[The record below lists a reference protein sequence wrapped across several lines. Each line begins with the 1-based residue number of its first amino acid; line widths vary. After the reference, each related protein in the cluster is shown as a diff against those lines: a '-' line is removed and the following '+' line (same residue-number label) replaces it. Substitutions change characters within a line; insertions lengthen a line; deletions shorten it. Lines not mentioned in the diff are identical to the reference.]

1 MFYKFLNNIS
11 IILILLLGV
20 SLTTIGQTSDPVLKY
35 NVVYNDGDYSGQY
48 LEAEKVLYSEV
59 NFYRER
65 HGLSALVLNETTVN
79 YACRWGYYM
88 MEKHVD
94 VTNNFYQHSKFGGAE
109 YQIPS
114 TTSEIIHLVYFDH
127 YPSVT
132 EAVSALMYGINRG
145 PDHSILGW
153 TQSEPH
159 NLCLTQSIAKYYGCS
174 IFVEKKGVW
183 FVLYGVV
190 NMSCVY

>member
-1 MFYKFLNNIS
+1 MKALSFFIVMLGFFL
-11 IILILLLGV
+11 
-20 SLTTIGQTSDPVLKY
+20 TATGQTSDPILKY
-35 NVVYNDGDYSGQY
+35 NVAYNDGDYSGQY

-65 HGLSALVLNETTVN
+65 QGLPALILNKTAVN

-88 MEKHVD
+88 MSKHVNEND
-94 VTNNFYQHSKFGGAE
+94 NFYFHSSKGPSE
-109 YQIPS
+109 YHIPV

-145 PDHSILGW
+145 NSSIIGW
-153 TQSEPH
+153 VMSPSH
-159 NLCLTQSIAKYYGCS
+159 NQCLTQNIAKYYGCS
-174 IFVEKKGVW
+174 IFVAKKGKW
-183 FVLYGVV
+183 FLIYGVV
-190 NMSCVY
+190 NMSCVE

>member
-1 MFYKFLNNIS
+1 M
-11 IILILLLGV
+11 LGFF
-20 SLTTIGQTSDPVLKY
+20 LTTMGQTSDPVLKY

-65 HGLSALVLNETTVN
+65 HGLTACVLNEKTVN

-88 MEKHVD
+88 INHHVD
-94 VTNNFYQHSKFGGAE
+94 VDNNFYKHSKFGPVE
-109 YQIPS
+109 FQIPS

-145 PDHSILGW
+145 PDHSIVGF
-153 TQSEPH
+153 TQSPLH
-159 NLCLTQSIAKYYGCS
+159 NQCLLEGIAKYYGCS
-174 IFVEKKGVW
+174 IFVAKKGEW
-183 FVLYGVV
+183 WVLYGTV
-190 NMSCVY
+190 NFSCVY